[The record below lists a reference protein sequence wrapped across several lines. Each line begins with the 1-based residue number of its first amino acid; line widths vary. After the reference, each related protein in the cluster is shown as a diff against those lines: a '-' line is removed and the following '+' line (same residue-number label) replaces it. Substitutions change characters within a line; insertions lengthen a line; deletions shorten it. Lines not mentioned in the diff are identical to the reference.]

1 MNPEQFIKDF
11 HDYMAPTLDMYEQA
25 IYLYLI
31 RHSRLLGEDEVVVC
45 FKSARKK
52 MAFGV
57 GQKGTPPS
65 EGVIYDKV
73 KSLAE
78 KKYIELVGSERSG
91 SRIRPFLPEEINGL
105 IVVKPEITEESLE
118 EMNFFTVEENRK
130 LILEREKWK
139 CFYCNVSLNEDNYV
153 MEHVVSRSN
162 DDNSFRN
169 IVASCRTCNNKKGS
183 EEVSTF
189 VRNLYRNN
197 IVSQNELEECFE
209 KLGKL
214 ENGELQPIIGNS

>member
-1 MNPEQFIKDF
+1 
-11 HDYMAPTLDMYEQA
+11 
-25 IYLYLI
+25 
-31 RHSRLLGEDEVVVC
+31 
-45 FKSARKK
+45 
-52 MAFGV
+52 
-57 GQKGTPPS
+57 
-65 EGVIYDKV
+65 
-73 KSLAE
+73 
-78 KKYIELVGSERSG
+78 
-91 SRIRPFLPEEINGL
+91 
-105 IVVKPEITEESLE
+105 
-118 EMNFFTVEENRK
+118 
-130 LILEREKWK
+130 
-139 CFYCNVSLNEDNYV
+139 